1 MEGREG
7 RSRGLLLKDGIGKG
21 GKWEGRGREEIDK
34 KKGRGTA
41 CVNNKNRCRTPGHAV
56 SINFAAR

>member
-21 GKWEGRGREEIDK
+21 GKWEGRGREERDS
-34 KKGRGTA
+34 
-41 CVNNKNRCRTPGHAV
+41 P
-56 SINFAAR
+56 